1 MFPDF
6 ENELSSL
13 KINDGILHFVY
24 KPIQKLDLLI
34 VQKIVGDRLSYQQGL
49 YFPVLCDTRGI
60 VSSDKAARDYLA
72 KEGSIC
78 AKAVA
83 ILDDRNVA
91 RAMHRLYIKKNQPM
105 IPTKVFSNNEEAVF
119 FLMQFV

>member
-1 MFPDF
+1 MFSEF
-6 ENELSSL
+6 ENEFISL
-13 KINDGILHFVY
+13 KVENGILHFAY
-24 KPIQKLDLLI
+24 KPIKKLDLLT

-60 VSSDKAARDYLA
+60 QASEKAARNYLA
-72 KEGSIC
+72 KQGSSY

-83 ILDDRNVA
+83 ILDDRNVS
-91 RAMHRLYIKKNQPM
+91 RAMHRIYIRKNQPM
-105 IPTKVFSNNEEAVF
+105 IPTKVFSDYDEALF

>member
-1 MFPDF
+1 MFREF

-13 KINDGILHFVY
+13 KVENGILHFVY
-24 KPIQKLDLLI
+24 KPIKKLDLFT

-72 KEGSIC
+72 KDGSSY

-83 ILDDRNVA
+83 ILDDRNVS
-91 RAMHRLYIKKNQPM
+91 RAMHRIYIRKNQPM
-105 IPTKVFSNNEEAVF
+105 VPTQVYSDPDEAVA